1 MTSLGKTEIESLVE
15 TGRVHRRVYTDPE
28 IFAAE
33 MERIFGRVWVLVGHD
48 SQVPALGD
56 WVRARIGLRDV
67 VMIRGADGTVRVLHN
82 RCPHRGMAV
91 CVPAKGSGRR
101 LVCPYHGWAFDT
113 AGNLVGVP
121 QPDGYNGGFETGAA
135 HRSMAAVARVESRR
149 GFVFASLADSGP
161 ALDDFLGDISD
172 TLDNFCDR
180 APEGEVEMVGA
191 PLRQTFAGN
200 WKLHMENAVDTVHP
214 GFVHRSSVEA
224 AKSHISTTGS
234 TETADQ
240 AIQMFNANGFSL
252 KDWDSIGI
260 HGYDGGHVFM
270 DGFYR
275 GGIIDPDRRDP
286 VFDEYRKRMIAA
298 YGEERTH
305 RIFAR
310 ETFNNLIYPNISI
323 NTRFQQLRVIR
334 PVAVDRTDIHSYV
347 FRLKGAPEEMFQTAV
362 KFVSTANSPASPVLA
377 DDLAVFEQL
386 QIGLNSEGVEWVDLS
401 RRLGREETYGNRGT
415 RDRATSELPMRTM
428 LGAWRRY
435 MAAA

>member
-1 MTSLGKTEIESLVE
+1 MTAPERSEIESLVE

-28 IFAAE
+28 LFALE

-48 SQVPALGD
+48 SQVGEPGD
-56 WVRARIGLRDV
+56 WIRANIGLRDV
-67 VMIRGADGTVRVLHN
+67 VMIRGEDGEIRVFHN
-82 RCPHRGMAV
+82 RCPHRGMTV
-91 CVPAKGSGRR
+91 CVPAKGGGRR

-113 AGNLVGVP
+113 AGKLLGVP
-121 QPDGYNGGFETGAA
+121 QPGGYDGGFDTDDA
-135 HRSMAAVARVESRR
+135 RYSMAAVARVESYR
-149 GFVFASLADSGP
+149 GFVFASLAADGP
-161 ALDDFLGDISD
+161 TLAEYLGEISD

-180 APEGEVEMVGA
+180 APEGEVELVGL
-191 PLRQTFAGN
+191 PLRQTFEGN
-200 WKLHMENAVDTVHP
+200 WKLHMENSVDAVHP
-214 GFVHRSSVEA
+214 GFVHRSSVESA
-224 AKSHISTTGS
+224 QGFIAEAGS
-234 TETADQ
+234 AETADQ
-240 AIQMFNANGFSL
+240 AIQMFNANGFTL
-252 KDWDSIGI
+252 NEWDSIGI

-275 GGIIDPDRRDP
+275 GGVIDPDRKDP
-286 VFDEYRKRMIAA
+286 VFQEYKARMAAA
-298 YGEERTH
+298 YGEERMN

-310 ETFNNLIYPNISI
+310 ETFNNLIYPNLSF

-334 PVAVDRTDIHSYV
+334 PVSVDRTDIHSYV
-347 FRLKGAPEEMFQTAV
+347 FRLKGAPEEMFHTAV

-386 QIGLNSEGVEWVDLS
+386 QTGLGSEGVEWVDLS
-401 RRLGREETYGNRGT
+401 RRSGREEPFGNRGI